1 MKNRSLALA
10 LCVALLLPACDQDV
24 LDKVNP
30 NGGTPESYYKNAD
43 ELTKGV
49 NSIYAVLQGS
59 NLAGRE
65 WYFLNDLRS
74 DDVASGGGQ
83 LETPR
88 NQILTGSHTASNP
101 VMGSVWNGLYRTIL
115 RANTVTDNAPKA
127 ENIDEDLRSRLVGE
141 AQFLRAWA
149 YYNLV
154 SLWGGVPLYK
164 TVSQSLVDLQPR
176 ATAEEIYQFI
186 EEDLKVA
193 QEGLPL
199 SYGADEKGRATKGAA
214 QALLG
219 KVYAQQGKYDLAK
232 AELEKVKNSGVYKL
246 ESNYLNNFLEET
258 PFNAESVFEIGFQ
271 GTNFN
276 WESDGNGTGNEGN
289 TRTQEYSAIG
299 WRNLIPSD
307 PLLADFEM
315 KYNGSPKDD
324 PRFRYSFYRIGDT
337 INGGKDVLL
346 DTQVQGNL
354 SNFAGGKEKISWRK
368 YTSTYKN
375 KETFY
380 TGGMNMRVIRY
391 ADVLLL
397 LAECE
402 NELGNI
408 PAAIGYLNEVRS
420 RPSVAMPPYPTA
432 QYPANSK
439 AEVFRA
445 VAHERRVELAGEQ
458 IRNFDI
464 LRWRKQN
471 KLTTEPISYFAPNKF
486 ELLPIPQDELSN
498 NAKLSQADQNPGY

>member
-1 MKNRSLALA
+1 MRNKGLTLT
-10 LCVALLLPACDQDV
+10 LCLALLLPACDQDA

-30 NGGTPESYYKNAD
+30 NGGTPDSYYKTGD

-49 NSIYAVLQGS
+49 NSIYAVLQSS

-65 WYFLNDLRS
+65 WYFLHDLRS
-74 DDVASGGGQ
+74 DDVTTGGGQ

-101 VMGSVWNGLYRTIL
+101 VFGNVWNGLYRTIL
-115 RANTVTDNAPKA
+115 RANTVTDNAAKTEGIA
-127 ENIDEDLRSRLVGE
+127 ESLRGRLVGE
-141 AQFLRAWA
+141 SQFLRAWA

-164 TVSQSLVDLQPR
+164 TVSQSLGDLQAR
-176 ATAEEIYQFI
+176 ATTEEVYQFI
-186 EEDLKVA
+186 EEDLKAA
-193 QEGLPL
+193 QQALPL
-199 SYGADEKGRATKGAA
+199 TYGADEKGRATQGAA

-232 AELEKVKNSGVYKL
+232 GELEKVKNSGVYKL
-246 ESNYLNNFLEET
+246 EDNYLSNFLEET

-276 WESDGNGTGNEGN
+276 WDSDGNGVGNEGN

-307 PLLADFEM
+307 PLLAEFEM

-324 PRFRYSFYRIGDT
+324 PRFGYSFYRIGDT

-346 DTQVQGNL
+346 ESQVQGNV

-380 TGGMNMRVIRY
+380 TGAMNMRVIRY

-408 PAAIGYLNEVRS
+408 PAAVGYLNQVRS

-432 QYPANSK
+432 QYPVNSK

-471 KLTTEPISYFAPNKF
+471 KLTTEPISYFAPNKY